1 MVKNCAV
8 ETGKREIWQKYQ
20 KSTHFSSRVAW
31 VNRSYFVGRQMLRF
45 LDPQFISNH
54 KKCLQGRGDAI
65 FGWLVCSLSGISWY
79 GWFVGGL
86 YVVWLVCGW
95 FRVIQLMEVF
105 LGKSVL
111 KVCSK
116 FTGEN
121 PCWSLISTFTCR
133 FAAYFQKTF
142 SLEHL

>member
-1 MVKNCAV
+1 MQWRKGNAKFGKNIKKC
-8 ETGKREIWQKYQ
+8 
-20 KSTHFSSRVAW
+20 THFSSRVAW

-86 YVVWLVCGW
+86 YVVTGLAGLWVVSSYTANG
-95 FRVIQLMEVF
+95 
-105 LGKSVL
+105 SVL
-111 KVCSK
+111 RKRCSESMLQIYWRK
-116 FTGEN
+116 PMLKCDFN
-121 PCWSLISTFTCR
+121 V
-133 FAAYFQKTF
+133 
-142 SLEHL
+142 HL